1 MRWRVYSMYSV
12 TQHEHEI
19 NVSHCRG
26 WESRTPEL
34 NMALPG
40 LEQCKVR
47 QRLQACKWHDVIKD
61 WPDPYKRI
69 PKAIHMV
76 EASQGIMV
84 DLLVSS
90 DEESKDCVC
99 VCVCVHAWAHA
110 SVYVAFVLWI
120 TLLWWKKLS
129 LGTSPQAKGPHGK
142 VVITPHSNIDPKS
155 ILIDR
160 FSGKP
165 QEGCFENWLSKT
177 KLIHKSLADSPPWHR
192 NP

>member
-1 MRWRVYSMYSV
+1 
-12 TQHEHEI
+12 
-19 NVSHCRG
+19 
-26 WESRTPEL
+26 
-34 NMALPG
+34 MALPG

-99 VCVCVHAWAHA
+99 VCACVCARACTHACMCVCSFCAVDH
-110 SVYVAFVLWI
+110 I
-120 TLLWWKKLS
+120 IMTE
-129 LGTSPQAKGPHGK
+129 K
-142 VVITPHSNIDPKS
+142 VVTWYK
-155 ILIDR
+155 
-160 FSGKP
+160 FSGKWSTWQSGHHP
-165 QEGCFENWLSKT
+165 TQQHRPEVNSHC
-177 KLIHKSLADSPPWHR
+177 SPL
-192 NP
+192 